1 MVDVTAPFLW
11 VVFSLQDKLGGPKW
25 CDGHHTAFALLL
37 AFKLTHLES
46 DTSLST
52 DKQTIPSNSCFA
64 TSKPGSFSKKKKTC
78 GEFPYGLKLHRFKFS
93 INLNINMKTF
103 TNFRVFKSH
112 STWRIQ
118 ERRILVGVCFP
129 THLDIGQK

>member
-1 MVDVTAPFLW
+1 MVDVTAPFFW

-64 TSKPGSFSKKKKTC
+64 TSKPGSCSGKKNMWGVSLRVKASSFQVQHQSQHQH
-78 GEFPYGLKLHRFKFS
+78 ENLHELQGL
-93 INLNINMKTF
+93 
-103 TNFRVFKSH
+103 
-112 STWRIQ
+112 
-118 ERRILVGVCFP
+118 
-129 THLDIGQK
+129 